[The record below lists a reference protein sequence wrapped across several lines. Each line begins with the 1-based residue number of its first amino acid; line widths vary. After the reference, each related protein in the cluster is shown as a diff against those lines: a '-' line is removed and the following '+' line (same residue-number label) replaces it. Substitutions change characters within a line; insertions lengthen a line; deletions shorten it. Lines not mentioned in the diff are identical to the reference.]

1 MIPSSLLSGLAP
13 TQAAVAP
20 TATTPAPTVTTPAP
34 TMKVDYEKNVPADIR
49 IQSRIVQARTLRE
62 EAARLYQTRQ
72 DLPVIHKGI
81 ADAERDYQE
90 RQARVRELD
99 ARLMQAPPELPTGT
113 RLTAEE
119 GVVGILGAILGDPN
133 AANSIW
139 EVAQRRQQTEFANRQ
154 AADQAERQVA
164 AMQRADAAQ
173 GAERLANQGF
183 ALQGALAEA
192 LGRQGES
199 LAGMKLAD
207 ANRLDGEAAQIQ
219 ERNDRRA
226 EQEAE
231 RTWIERR
238 DAVAAQMAEDARR
251 RGVADEA
258 RLTQQRIILAG
269 LDENE
274 DESVV
279 EEAVR
284 GLTELGFEVPPGAI
298 ELFRARARDNRSR
311 AEATAAMN
319 AALIGQ
325 RGAQTEYYDA
335 RAMATLS
342 GDIGPGGSRSRKKEP
357 YNWAEAPMPVEGFSP
372 GDAFASVIGN
382 RPALSDAAE
391 AAFKEWTEAFGAM
404 IEAEPKLGAFA
415 VRVAQGPGGGS
426 VKRSEVVTPDQ
437 YDAIKKRAEAARA
450 AFRAAVPRG
459 EWANYV
465 KSLRAAALATI
476 KDIGARVTDPAAR
489 KLEQDQVR
497 RMYQEQTGE
506 KL

>member
-1 MIPSSLLSGLAP
+1 M
-13 TQAAVAP
+13 
-20 TATTPAPTVTTPAP
+20 TPAP

-81 ADAERDYQE
+81 ADADRDYQE

-164 AMQRADAAQ
+164 AMQRADAVQ

-183 ALQGALAEA
+183 AMQGALAEA
-192 LGRQGES
+192 LGRQGDN
-199 LAGMKLAD
+199 LANMRID
-207 ANRLDGEAAQIQ
+207 NANRLETQAAQI
-219 ERNDRRA
+219 EDRNDRRA
-226 EQEAE
+226 EQESQRKWME
-231 RTWIERR
+231 QRET
-238 DAVAAQMAEDARR
+238 VQAQMLEEARK
-251 RGVADEA
+251 RGVADEVRVA
-258 RLTQQRIILAG
+258 QLKAILDG

-274 DESVV
+274 DENVV
-279 EEAVR
+279 EEALR
-284 GLTELGFEVPPGAI
+284 GLVDLQFELPAGAV
-298 ELFRARARDNRSR
+298 ELWKARARTNRQR
-311 AEATAAMN
+311 AETTAAMN

-335 RAMATLS
+335 RATATLS

-382 RPALSDAAE
+382 RPELNDAAE

-415 VRVAQGPGGGS
+415 VRVAQGPGGGGGI
-426 VKRSEVVTPDQ
+426 KRSDVVTPDQ
-437 YDAIKKRAEAARA
+437 YEAIKKRAEAARA